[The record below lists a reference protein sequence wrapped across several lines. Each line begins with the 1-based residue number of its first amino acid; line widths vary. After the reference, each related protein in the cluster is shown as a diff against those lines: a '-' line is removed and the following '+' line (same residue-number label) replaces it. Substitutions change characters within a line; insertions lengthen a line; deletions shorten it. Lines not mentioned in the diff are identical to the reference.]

1 MICLADFGNI
11 NSLSDSSAVDTMIDN
26 AFISRA
32 RKPET
37 SDLIDNICQIAI
49 LAQRHTMGLWN
60 DYLDTRGFPHLH
72 NMMLHIDPEFD
83 NISTYV
89 NSHLNYD
96 LSITLICPCHYRISR
111 YA

>member
-49 LAQRHTMGLWN
+49 LAQSIQWACGT
-60 DYLDTRGFPHLH
+60 
-72 NMMLHIDPEFD
+72 
-83 NISTYV
+83 
-89 NSHLNYD
+89 
-96 LSITLICPCHYRISR
+96 ITLTLEDSPIFTT
-111 YA
+111 